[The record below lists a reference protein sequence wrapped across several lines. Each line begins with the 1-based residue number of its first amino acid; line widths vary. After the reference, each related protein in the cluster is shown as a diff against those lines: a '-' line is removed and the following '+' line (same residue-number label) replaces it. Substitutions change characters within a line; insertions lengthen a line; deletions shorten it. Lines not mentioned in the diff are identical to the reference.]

1 MAGIKSA
8 LELAMEK
15 INAQQG
21 QAETAVSL
29 TDAQRQE
36 ISDLRKQYDAKI
48 AEKDIMLQADIRQL
62 MQRRPPQ
69 EVLVAAQ
76 ELREKFQQTK
86 KALQEELEA
95 KIATVRSRA

>member
-1 MAGIKSA
+1 MAGMKSA

-15 INAQQG
+15 LNAQKS
-21 QAETAVSL
+21 QAETTASL

-62 MQRRPPQ
+62 IQRRPPQ
-69 EVLVAAQ
+69 EVLAAAQ

-95 KIATVRSRA
+95 KIATVRSGA

>member
-1 MAGIKSA
+1 MAGMKSA

-15 INAQQG
+15 INAQQS
-21 QAETAVSL
+21 QADTPVSL
-29 TDAQRQE
+29 TAAQRQE

-62 MQRRPPQ
+62 IQRRPPQ
-69 EVLVAAQ
+69 EALSAAQ

-95 KIATVRSRA
+95 KIASVRART

>member
-1 MAGIKSA
+1 MAGMKSA

-15 INAQQG
+15 INAQQAP
-21 QAETAVSL
+21 AETSAPL

-48 AEKDIMLQADIRQL
+48 AEKDIMLQADIRQFI
-62 MQRRPPQ
+62 QRLPPQ
-69 EVLVAAQ
+69 EALAAAQ

-95 KIATVRSRA
+95 KIATVRSHA

>member
-1 MAGIKSA
+1 MAGMKSA

-15 INAQQG
+15 IKAQQA

-36 ISDLRKQYDAKI
+36 IAELRKQYDAKI
-48 AEKDIMLQADIRQL
+48 AEKDIMLQAEIRQL

-69 EVLVAAQ
+69 EAMVAAQ

-95 KIATVRSRA
+95 KIAIVRSRA